1 MKKTIFIFSL
11 LTLIGFC
18 AGCSKKTDPSK
29 DTLSLPV
36 TVDFTQITGPRKSD
50 FTLNG
55 VHFQSGG
62 GNWRSG
68 NCAVKTPAQP
78 LAFYDGF
85 IGLTGANIDYTK
97 ASSIVADLDGA
108 SIHKV
113 TVRMYAKDAFDPVTM
128 EPLPSAYVTLC
139 NDGNEVAQIT
149 QMASEITESNG
160 QIVQTWVLD
169 AGGATAKRLIIS
181 SDDADLFSIAIE

>member
-1 MKKTIFIFSL
+1 MKRKIFTLSL
-11 LTLIGFC
+11 LALIGFC
-18 AGCSKKTDPSK
+18 AGCSKKADPSK

-36 TVDFTQITGPRKSD
+36 TVDFTQINGPRKSD

-62 GNWRSG
+62 GDWRSG
-68 NCAVKTPAQP
+68 NCAVKTPGQP

-85 IGLTGANIDYTK
+85 IGLTGSNIDYTK
-97 ASSIVADLDGA
+97 ASSIVADLGGVA
-108 SIHKV
+108 IHKV
-113 TVRMYAKDAFDPVTM
+113 TVKMYAKDAYDRVTLQ
-128 EPLPSAYVTLC
+128 PLPSAYVTLC
-139 NDGNEVAQIT
+139 NDGNEVAQTT
-149 QMASEITESNG
+149 QMTSEITGSNG
-160 QIVQTWVLD
+160 QIIQTWVLD